1 MSLDLDAAAK
11 ARIRRFHAEGLLYLA
26 NTSVLHPRGFALTLH
41 VDDEGNPIGLSV
53 QGDGTEP
60 WCFGDELGNVVERYH
75 AAERIREAAWTKPPP
90 TSIPTPA
97 ADPGIDLGSPLA

>member
-1 MSLDLDAAAK
+1 MSLDLDSVDV
-11 ARIRRFHAEGLLYLA
+11 ARLRRFHAEGLLYLV

-41 VDDEGNPIGLSV
+41 ADDDGNPIGLSV

-75 AAERIREAAWTKPPP
+75 VAERIREAAWKKPPP
-90 TSIPTPA
+90 PVPVPSTDGSN
-97 ADPGIDLGSPLA
+97 IDLGSPLA